1 MALAD
6 HKKFLAWSL
15 LACVA
20 WSPALYTLVRA
31 AFADDN
37 YSYTLLVLGV
47 SIVLLCLESWETKT
61 WETESRETQNWDVPS
76 RHAWPI
82 PALCL
87 AAIALAAAFWLNLR
101 THFFAGDWR
110 LSVGIVL
117 WIAFIIAAFLQTYG
131 SKVFARLS
139 FPFLFSLLSVPL
151 PTSVMDRLI
160 LALQWGSAD
169 SADLLF
175 RLFHVPVV
183 RDGLIFSFSKIE
195 IEVAQ
200 ECSSIRSSTILV
212 VTTLVIAQLFLKSKW
227 SKWISF
233 LISLPVAVLKNGV
246 RIFTLSVL
254 AEYVS
259 TNWLD
264 SWLHHHGG
272 FVFLAL
278 ALALMFGLIAVLWRV
293 EQRFPGP
300 VC

>member
-1 MALAD
+1 MSLAD
-6 HKKFLAWSL
+6 HKKFLTWTL

-20 WSPALYTLVRA
+20 WSPALYTLIRA

-47 SIVLLCLESWETKT
+47 SIVLLCLESWH
-61 WETESRETQNWDVPS
+61 VPS
-76 RHAWPI
+76 RQAWPI
-82 PALCL
+82 PALCG
-87 AAIALAAAFWLNLR
+87 AAIALAVALWLDLR
-101 THFFAGDWR
+101 THFSAGDWR
-110 LSVGIVL
+110 LSISIFL
-117 WIAFIIAAFLQTYG
+117 WITFIVAAFLQTYG
-131 SKVFARLS
+131 SKAFSRLS
-139 FPFLFSLLSVPL
+139 FPVLFSLLSVPL
-151 PTSVMDRLI
+151 PTPVMDRLI

-169 SADLLF
+169 SAQLLF

-227 SKWISF
+227 TKWISF
-233 LISLPVAVLKNGV
+233 LISLPVAVLKNGA

-259 TNWLD
+259 TSWLD

-278 ALALMFGLIAVLWRV
+278 ALALMFGLIMLLWRV
-293 EQRFPGP
+293 EQSSPQP
-300 VC
+300 AA

>member
-1 MALAD
+1 MALAH

-20 WSPALYTLVRA
+20 WSPALYRLVRA

-47 SIVLLCLESWETKT
+47 SIVLLCLET
-61 WETESRETQNWDVPS
+61 WHAPS
-76 RHAWPI
+76 GQGWPI

-87 AAIALAAAFWLNLR
+87 AVIALAAAGWLNIR
-101 THFFAGDWR
+101 THFSAGDWR
-110 LSVGIVL
+110 LSLSILVWIVFIVVGFV
-117 WIAFIIAAFLQTYG
+117 QTYG
-131 SKVFARLS
+131 WKEFSRLS
-139 FPFLFSLLSVPL
+139 FPFLFSLLSVP
-151 PTSVMDRLI
+151 PPSPVMDRLI
-160 LALQWGSAD
+160 AALQWGSAD
-169 SADLLF
+169 SAQLLF

-233 LISLPVAVLKNGV
+233 FISLPVAVLKNGV

-259 TNWLD
+259 TSWLD

-272 FVFLAL
+272 FIFLAL
-278 ALALMFGLIAVLWRV
+278 ALALMFAFVTVLWRV
-293 EQRFPGP
+293 EHRFPGRAG
-300 VC
+300 